1 MFHLHG
7 EAAGRTPVSA
17 LLQAM
22 LLPVHPAVAD
32 GAAAAVPA
40 LPRQPSPT
48 RAGQLPMGRGGHAAA
63 RHAAAGRGPP
73 AAAGHRER
81 QVRQPSREA
90 ECVLLDLRQMHL
102 PSVCTLGWD
111 PLWPHFQAVRRGLRA
126 THHTDQGGGRPAT
139 EEVTRAGVPRPG
151 SGEECGVST
160 SSKGRACSGDSQR
173 R

>member
-81 QVRQPSREA
+81 QVRGRREQVSI
-90 ECVLLDLRQMHL
+90 CL
-102 PSVCTLGWD
+102 SVCLTLS
-111 PLWPHFQAVRRGLRA
+111 LWL
-126 THHTDQGGGRPAT
+126 
-139 EEVTRAGVPRPG
+139 
-151 SGEECGVST
+151 C
-160 SSKGRACSGDSQR
+160 
-173 R
+173 